1 MRRWSLNQRP
11 ASNLLKP
18 LYFCYIFIL
27 YLRLM
32 ENQWQKAFTN
42 NNSLL
47 IEEFKLEHRVVK
59 EKGLQANDDSKPVQN
74 QDSSN
79 QIDHTWTHVLM
90 DFRYCPTAKPKC
102 SSRDKT
108 FSKNQEAILC
118 KGCKVRRATKGRH
131 EKKLHNF
138 QAVWTSL
145 TCSLPQFSDS
155 FFDSFNSFE
164 RSAHRHLNDE
174 DIDNFFDTLDGYVNK
189 NFIIGSMNLNA
200 LAGKSCELQ
209 NWIGAFYILWLQEM
223 TIDASFPDSQFMD
236 MNVIVRIVCSQIHS
250 I

>member
-1 MRRWSLNQRP
+1 MCLWISDIALPQSPSVLLATRLSVRIRRP
-11 ASNLLKP
+11 YCA
-18 LYFCYIFIL
+18 
-27 YLRLM
+27 
-32 ENQWQKAFTN
+32 KAA
-42 NNSLL
+42 
-47 IEEFKLEHRVVK
+47 KCA
-59 EKGLQANDDSKPVQN
+59 GLQRDDMK
-74 QDSSN
+74 
-79 QIDHTWTHVLM
+79 
-90 DFRYCPTAKPKC
+90 
-102 SSRDKT
+102 
-108 FSKNQEAILC
+108 
-118 KGCKVRRATKGRH
+118 
-131 EKKLHNF
+131 KKLHNF

-155 FFDSFNSFE
+155 FFDSFNSIE

-223 TIDASFPDSQFMD
+223 KIDASFPDSQFMD